1 MNKNI
6 LRENVGLFLEHLS
19 SDTKISA
26 NTVSAYTN
34 DLTKFV
40 CVVEKNGVTK
50 WSAVDNKFIEHYLDK
65 LKKDMSEASV
75 KRNIA
80 SLKKL
85 YKYLYERKLIEK
97 RDFRKV
103 RYFKNGVQS
112 YPEVLTVREV
122 KLMTYA
128 AKGRGFLGVR
138 DKVMLLF
145 LYSAGA
151 KASEVCV
158 AKVNDLDLKNHLFI
172 CRNHIGKR
180 EVPFC
185 EELIPFLKDYL
196 KERKRILAKLGKKD
210 SGYLFLNRSG
220 DKLTRQSI
228 YLLVKKYA
236 KEAGINKKVTPHT
249 LRHSITSH
257 LFFFGNADLEELKR
271 IFGYTTTPL
280 VLKHTM
286 LPEADT
292 DFVYFKNHPVFKR
305 K

>member
-1 MNKNI
+1 MNKNT
-6 LRENVGLFLEHLS
+6 LKENVSLFLEHLS
-19 SDTKISA
+19 SDKKIAA
-26 NTVSAYTN
+26 NTIYAYTN
-34 DLTKFV
+34 DLTKFLHF
-40 CVVEKNGVTK
+40 VEKSGATK
-50 WSAVDNKFIEHYLDK
+50 WSAVDNKFVERYLNK

-85 YKYLYERKLIEK
+85 YKYLYERKLIKK
-97 RDFRKV
+97 RDFRKIG
-103 RYFKNGVQS
+103 YFKSGSKS

-122 KLMTYA
+122 KLMTDV
-128 AKGRGFLGVR
+128 AKGRGFLGAR
-138 DKVMLLF
+138 DKALLLF

-151 KASEVCV
+151 KASEVCM

-172 CRNHIGKR
+172 YRNHIGKR

-185 EELIPFLKDYL
+185 EELIPFLKNYL
-196 KERKRILAKLGKKD
+196 KARKGILVKFGKKD
-210 SGYLFLNRSG
+210 SEYLFLNRSG

-249 LRHSITSH
+249 LRHSIIFH
-257 LFFFGNADLEELKR
+257 LFFFGNTDLDEVKR
-271 IFGYTTTPL
+271 IFGYTTIPL
-280 VLKHTM
+280 VLQHTRP
-286 LPEADT
+286 LEADT
-292 DFVYFKNHPVFKR
+292 DFVYLKNHPAFKH

>member
-1 MNKNI
+1 MNKNT
-6 LRENVGLFLEHLS
+6 LKENVRLFLEHLS
-19 SDTKISA
+19 SDKKIAA
-26 NTVSAYTN
+26 NTVCAYTN
-34 DLTKFV
+34 DIAKFLHF
-40 CVVEKNGVTK
+40 VEKSGVTK
-50 WSAVDNKFIEHYLDK
+50 WSAVDTKFIEHYLNK
-65 LKKDMSEASV
+65 IKKDMSKASV

-97 RDFRKV
+97 RDFRKIG
-103 RYFKNGVQS
+103 YFKNELQS

-122 KLMTYA
+122 KLMTDA

-138 DKVMLLF
+138 DKAMLLF
-145 LYSAGA
+145 LYSVGA

-158 AKVNDLDLKNHLFI
+158 VKVSDLDLKNHLFI
-172 CRNHIGKR
+172 YRNHIGKR

-196 KERKRILAKLGKKD
+196 KARKRILAKLEKKD

-236 KEAGINKKVTPHT
+236 KESDINKKVTPCT
-249 LRHSITSH
+249 LRHSVTSH
-257 LFFFGNADLEELKR
+257 LFFFGNADLDEMKR
-271 IFGYTTTPL
+271 IFGYITTPL
-280 VLKHTM
+280 VLKNTM
-286 LPEADT
+286 LPEEYT
-292 DFVYFKNHPVFKR
+292 YFVYLKKHPLFKHR
-305 K
+305 

>member
-1 MNKNI
+1 MNKNT
-6 LRENVGLFLEHLS
+6 LKENVNLFLEHLS
-19 SDTKISA
+19 FDKKIAA
-26 NTVSAYTN
+26 NTVYAYTN
-34 DLTKFV
+34 DLAKFLHF
-40 CVVEKNGVTK
+40 VEKSGVTK
-50 WSAVDNKFIEHYLDK
+50 WSAVDNKFIERYLNK

-97 RDFRKV
+97 RDFRKI
-103 RYFKNGVQS
+103 RYFKNELQS

-122 KLMTYA
+122 KLMTDA

-138 DKVMLLF
+138 DKAMLLF

-158 AKVNDLDLKNHLFI
+158 AKVSDLDLKNHLFI

-196 KERKRILAKLGKKD
+196 KTRERILVKLKKKD

-236 KEAGINKKVTPHT
+236 KEADISKKVTPHT

-257 LFFFGNADLEELKR
+257 LFFFGNADLDEVKR

-280 VLKHTM
+280 VLKHTVFS
-286 LPEADT
+286 EEDT
-292 DFVYFKNHPVFKR
+292 DFVYLKNHPAFKHR
-305 K
+305 